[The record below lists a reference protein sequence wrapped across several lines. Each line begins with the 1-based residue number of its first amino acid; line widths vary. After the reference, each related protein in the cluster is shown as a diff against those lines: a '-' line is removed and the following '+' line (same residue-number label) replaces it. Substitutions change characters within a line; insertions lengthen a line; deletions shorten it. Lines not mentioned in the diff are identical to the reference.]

1 MAMYVKG
8 GTKGNIIHIYVH
20 VFVQNACLQNTA
32 AYAKMVIKREGE
44 NVGKT
49 SNEVKNR
56 YNKKTYDQIRMVLRK
71 DSGQLVTYR
80 AAAES
85 AGQSL
90 TAYIVQAIVERMQR
104 DGFQPPVVEAEED
117 TAEEGAEKN
126 D

>member
-1 MAMYVKG
+1 
-8 GTKGNIIHIYVH
+8 
-20 VFVQNACLQNTA
+20 
-32 AYAKMVIKREGE
+32 MVIKREGE

-104 DGFQPPVVEAEED
+104 DGFQPPAVEAEED